1 MTAQQTISKAVVMEI
16 RLAEAGNRD
25 LAGTLQHERMVLQS
39 TLTGSVQADA
49 VGRQMR
55 ETQRVMEMYAP
66 YAALAAPAEE

>member
-1 MTAQQTISKAVVMEI
+1 MNANQTISKAIVMEM
-16 RLAEAGNRD
+16 RLKESNNLD
-25 LAGTLQHERMVLQS
+25 LARTLEHERMVLQS

-66 YAALAAPAEE
+66 YVA